1 MLCLAS
7 WGRDINMRVPVI
19 SKLSAAALS
28 AYVIAAPAA
37 LALDQNLPA
46 YHPGATLSGHIKS
59 VGSDTLGHE
68 MELWARVFEDL
79 YPDVKIQI
87 EAKGSA
93 TAPAALL
100 DGVSQFGPMSRPMTA
115 AESAAFEKSTATG
128 FLAFASRL
136 MRWQFTS
143 TRKIQSLA

>member
-1 MLCLAS
+1 
-7 WGRDINMRVPVI
+7 MRVPVI
-19 SKLSAAALS
+19 SKLSAVALA
-28 AYVIAAPAA
+28 AYVIALSAA
-37 LALDQNLPA
+37 IALDQNLAA
-46 YHPGATLSGHIKS
+46 YHPAATVSGYVKS

-68 MELWARVFEDL
+68 MELWAKAFENL

-100 DGVSQFGPMSRPMTA
+100 EGASQFGPMSRPMTA
-115 AESAAFEKSTATG
+115 EESAAFEKNTATG
-128 FLAFASRL
+128 FPGFVSRL
-136 MRWQFTS
+136 MRSQFTS